1 MKVKFNKILNIL
13 LLIIFVF
20 TVSSCNLDFNKK
32 TENNTENQTTNPDNK
47 TEEPQLSI
55 GQQIINE
62 YLALKNG
69 ETTKHTVWSFTGTV
83 LDMSA
88 TEFNTTYNN
97 YNVKM
102 IIEVDGV
109 KIGIYNGQVDGA
121 FPTDITGLEIG
132 VKVDVVGE
140 IKEEYSMSSGI
151 YYTDIE
157 FSYPNISWEKG
168 DINEPTPD
176 DPTQNEPNPDKE
188 TNKVNLLMLN
198 DTHGAF
204 SDSTDGYSIG
214 RVVTL
219 LDTLE
224 GKNGDY
230 IKVANGDMLQGSYL
244 ASKTYGYA
252 IIEAIN
258 LMEFD
263 AFVLGN
269 HEFDW
274 GLDKIAKY
282 KDGDLTNGEANFPFL
297 GANIFYKGTN
307 RRPDWIDPY
316 TIVDYNGLKVGI
328 VGVIGGTQE
337 SSILAL
343 NVAEYDFL
351 DDPSTLIKGYVEE
364 LRTEKGCDVVVVSSH
379 DHDETLNSKLASYT
393 GDSSI
398 DAIFCAH
405 DHRLVNDSLTRP
417 DGITIPVVENYDK
430 NETVQEV
437 ILNLDSNYKYENF
450 TRKYYYMSSYK
461 VSSRFNDLLAKYNDL
476 IIESESKLGY
486 SSSSFSKA
494 DLGGFAAKAMVN
506 NTYINGYGTVN
517 AGVLNTGGVRA
528 KISAGD
534 ISVADVFNT
543 FPFENMVVLVKMK
556 GKDIKKLTDS
566 SYNYAYT
573 NTTLKDNEV
582 YVLAVVDYVYY
593 GKPYL
598 FTNEISHIA
607 TDILMR
613 DLLIDYIRENYSK

>member
-47 TEEPQLSI
+47 TEEPELSI

-252 IIEAIN
+252 IIEALN
-258 LMEFD
+258 LMDFD

-282 KDGDLTNGEANFPFL
+282 KDGDLTIGEANFPFL

-528 KISAGD
+528 KISAGN

-613 DLLIDYIRENYSK
+613 DL

>member
-1 MKVKFNKILNIL
+1 MKFNKILNIL

-20 TVSSCNLDFNKK
+20 TVSSCNIDFNQK
-32 TENNTENQTTNPDNK
+32 TDNK
-47 TEEPQLSI
+47 TDNTEVPELTV
-55 GQQIINE
+55 GKQIFNE

-69 ETTKHTVWSFTGTV
+69 ETTKHTLWSFTGTV

-102 IIEVDGV
+102 IIEVDDV
-109 KIGIYNGQVDGA
+109 NIGIYNGQVDGA
-121 FPTDITGLEIG
+121 YPTDITGLEVG
-132 VKVDVVGE
+132 VKVNVVGE

-151 YYTDIE
+151 YHADIE
-157 FSYPNISWEKG
+157 FSYPNITWDKG

-176 DPTQNEPNPDKE
+176 DSTPDKE
-188 TNKVNLLMLN
+188 ANKVNLLMLN

-219 LDTLE
+219 IDTLE
-224 GKNGDY
+224 EKNGDY

-244 ASKTYGYA
+244 SSKTYGYA
-252 IIEAIN
+252 IIEALN

-307 RRPDWIDPY
+307 TRPDWIDPY

-328 VGVIGGTQE
+328 VGVIGGAQE

-364 LRTEKGCDVVVVSSH
+364 LRTEKDCDVVIVSSH
-379 DHDETLNSKLASYT
+379 DHDDYLNSNLASFT
-393 GDSSI
+393 GDSSV

-405 DHRLVNDSLTRP
+405 DHWLVNDSLTRP

-437 ILNLDSNYKYENF
+437 ILNLDSNNKYKNY
-450 TRKYYYMSSYK
+450 TQKYYYMSSYK
-461 VSSRFNDLLAKYNDL
+461 VSSKFNDLLAKYNDL
-476 IIESESKLGY
+476 IIESEAKLGY

-494 DLGGFAAKAMVN
+494 DLGGFAVKAMVN

-573 NTTLKDNEV
+573 NTTLNDNEI

-598 FTNEISHIA
+598 FTNELEHIA

-613 DLLIDYIRENYSK
+613 DLLIDYIRENYS

>member
-20 TVSSCNLDFNKK
+20 TVSSCNLDFNQK
-32 TENNTENQTTNPDNK
+32 TDNKNDNTEVPELT
-47 TEEPQLSI
+47 I

-69 ETTKHTVWSFTGTV
+69 ETTQHTVWSFTGTV

-88 TEFNTTYNN
+88 TEFNTKYNN

-102 IIEVDGV
+102 IIDVDGV

-140 IKEEYSMSSGI
+140 IKEEYEMSSGI
-151 YYTDIE
+151 YHTNIE
-157 FSYPNISWEKG
+157 FSYPNISWNKG

-176 DPTQNEPNPDKE
+176 VPTQNEPTPDVPNPDKKAD
-188 TNKVNLLMLN
+188 KVNLLMLN

-204 SDSTDGYSIG
+204 SDSTDGHSIG

-224 GKNGDY
+224 AKNGDY

-252 IIEAIN
+252 IIEALN

-307 RRPDWIDPY
+307 IRPDWIDPY
-316 TIVDYNGLKVGI
+316 TILDYNGLKIGI

-364 LRTEKGCDVVVVSSH
+364 LRKEKDCDVVIVSSH
-379 DHDETLNSKLASYT
+379 DHDEDLNSKLASYT
-393 GDSSI
+393 GVNSV

-405 DHRLVNDSLTRP
+405 DHRLVYDSLTRP

-437 ILNLDSNYKYENF
+437 ILNLNSNYKYENF
-450 TRKYYYMSSYK
+450 TRKHYYMSSYK
-461 VSSRFNDLLAKYNDL
+461 VSSKFNDLLAKYNDL
-476 IIESESKLGY
+476 IIESESQLGY

-506 NTYINGYGTVN
+506 NTYINGYGSVN
-517 AGVLNTGGVRA
+517 VGVLNTGGVRA
-528 KISAGD
+528 TISAGN

-556 GKDIKKLTDS
+556 GKDIKKLTDG
-566 SYNYAYT
+566 SYNYTYT
-573 NTTLKDNEV
+573 NTTLKDSEV
-582 YVLAVVDYVYY
+582 YVVAVVDYVYY

-598 FTNEISHIA
+598 FTNQVSHIA

-613 DLLIDYIRENYSK
+613 DLLIDYIRDNYSK